1 MTPPKPVRYA
11 VYAGLTLIYILLR
24 YWNLT
29 ASCLWFDELFSIH
42 AAEHSWNSILD
53 FVAQDLIHPPLFY
66 VLLKFW
72 LAIGGDGLL
81 WVRVFPVV
89 FAVLALVP
97 FFLLCRELKLR
108 FGAIA
113 LALLVFAVNGSLIKY
128 SQEVR
133 MYAPLLCLSLFSIW
147 LFVRFLNTG
156 KWIVLLALVNIAMVY
171 THYFGWLV
179 IICELTA
186 IALLKRERLL
196 KAGLMTAGVF
206 AAFVP
211 WIVLILKAAP
221 AGEKFAQNIGWM
233 QRPDSIMLFQLIL
246 NLFEP
251 LYYKASSA
259 EFASNYFISLPLFVL
274 IIFAGVY
281 YFRKSGPS
289 ERGDRQNI
297 YLLIVLI
304 ALPVLIAFIASW
316 ILPYSVW
323 GTRHLIVVFVPF
335 ILLIARVVDILEI
348 SSIKIWA
355 VTAFA
360 AFSIIAFGV
369 QLTRGTQQYIWCGW
383 EVLARQVEAAQ
394 PGMDS
399 TGPARVYVFED
410 LTAYHFW
417 FALRKEEGKF
427 QVEKLQGLEQIT
439 EDTAFFL
446 PRGFDGVRKV
456 NINDLEGDKFW
467 IAFRAAKW
475 DLLHSPLYDLISR
488 GYKLGEPRVFEAGK
502 DKAFLVAVEK
512 ENRTG
517 GFGL

>member
-1 MTPPKPVRYA
+1 MTPPKPARYA
-11 VYAGLTLIYILLR
+11 VYAALILIYIFLR

-29 ASCLWFDELFSIH
+29 ASCLWFDEIFSIH
-42 AAEHSWNSILD
+42 AAEHSWDSILG

-66 VLLKFW
+66 VLLKVW
-72 LAIGGDGLL
+72 ISIGGEGLL
-81 WVRVFPVV
+81 WVRVFPVA

-147 LFVRFLNTG
+147 LFVRFLNSG
-156 KWIVLLALVNIAMVY
+156 KWILLLALVNIAMVY

-196 KAGLMTAGVF
+196 KTGLMTAGVF

-211 WIVLILKAAP
+211 WIVLILKTAP

-233 QRPDSIMLFQLIL
+233 QRPDSIMLFQFIL

-259 EFASNYFISLPLFVL
+259 ELASNYLISLPLFVL

-281 YFRKSGPS
+281 YYRKSAAS
-289 ERGDRQNI
+289 EPGDKQNI
-297 YLLIVLI
+297 YLLVVFI

-335 ILLIARVVDILEI
+335 ILLIAGIVGKRETAT
-348 SSIKIWA
+348 IKIWA
-355 VTAFA
+355 AAAFA
-360 AFSIIAFGV
+360 AFSIVAFVV
-369 QLTRGTQQYIWCGW
+369 QLTVGTQAYIWCGW
-383 EVLARQVEAAQ
+383 EVLAKDVETAQ
-394 PGMDS
+394 PG
-399 TGPARVYVFED
+399 TGSAGPTRVYVLED

-417 FALRKEEGKF
+417 FALRKDEGKF
-427 QVEKLQGLEQIT
+427 EVGKLQGLEVK

-446 PRGFDGVRKV
+446 PRGFEGVRKV

-467 IAFRAAKW
+467 IAFRAGKW
-475 DLLHSPLYDLISR
+475 DLLRPPLYDLTSR

-512 ENRTG
+512 EK
-517 GFGL
+517 

>member
-1 MTPPKPVRYA
+1 MTPPKAARYA
-11 VYAGLTLIYILLR
+11 VYAALILIYILLR

-29 ASCLWFDELFSIH
+29 ASCLWFDEIFSIH
-42 AAEHSWNSILD
+42 AAEHSWDSILG

-66 VLLKFW
+66 LLLKVW
-72 LAIGGDGLL
+72 ISIGGDGLL

-147 LFVRFLNTG
+147 LFVRFLNSG
-156 KWIVLLALVNIAMVY
+156 KGIVLLALVNIAMVY

-186 IALLKRERLL
+186 IALIKRERLL
-196 KAGLMTAGVF
+196 KTGLMTAGVF

-233 QRPDSIMLFQLIL
+233 QRPGPIMLFQFIL

-259 EFASNYFISLPLFVL
+259 EFASNYLVSLPLLAL

-281 YFRKSGPS
+281 YYRKSG
-289 ERGDRQNI
+289 RGEPGDKQNI
-297 YLLIVLI
+297 YLLVVFI

-335 ILLIARVVDILEI
+335 ILLIAHIVDKRETA
-348 SSIKIWA
+348 SIKIWA
-355 VTAFA
+355 VAAFA

-369 QLTRGTQQYIWCGW
+369 QLTRGTQTIYLVRLGGAGEGCGN
-383 EVLARQVEAAQ
+383 
-394 PGMDS
+394 GS
-399 TGPARVYVFED
+399 TG
-410 LTAYHFW
+410 H
-417 FALRKEEGKF
+417 
-427 QVEKLQGLEQIT
+427 
-439 EDTAFFL
+439 
-446 PRGFDGVRKV
+446 
-456 NINDLEGDKFW
+456 
-467 IAFRAAKW
+467 
-475 DLLHSPLYDLISR
+475 
-488 GYKLGEPRVFEAGK
+488 
-502 DKAFLVAVEK
+502 
-512 ENRTG
+512 
-517 GFGL
+517 GFGRAGAGLCL

>member
-1 MTPPKPVRYA
+1 MTPPKSARYA
-11 VYAGLTLIYILLR
+11 VYAALILIYILLR

-29 ASCLWFDELFSIH
+29 ASCLWFDEIFSIH
-42 AAEHSWNSILD
+42 AAEHSRDSILG

-66 VLLKFW
+66 VLLKAW
-72 LAIGGDGLL
+72 ISIGGDGLF

-89 FAVLALVP
+89 FAVLALIP

-108 FGAIA
+108 FAAIA
-113 LALLVFAVNGSLIKY
+113 LALFVFAVNGSLIKY

-133 MYAPLLCLSLFSIW
+133 MYAPLLCVSLFSIW
-147 LFVRFLNTG
+147 LFVRFLNSG
-156 KWIVLLALVNIAMVY
+156 KGAVLLALANIAMVY

-179 IICELTA
+179 IICELTLV
-186 IALLKRERLL
+186 ILVNRERLL
-196 KAGLMTAGVF
+196 KTVLMSAAVF

-233 QRPDSIMLFQLIL
+233 QRPTPTMLFQFIL
-246 NLFEP
+246 NVFEP

-259 EFASNYFISLPLFVL
+259 EIASNYLVSLPLLAL
-274 IIFAGVY
+274 IIFAAVY
-281 YFRKSGPS
+281 YFKKSASS
-289 ERGDRQNI
+289 EPGDEQNI
-297 YLLIVLI
+297 YLLVVFI

-323 GTRHLIVVFVPF
+323 GTRHLTIVFVPF
-335 ILLIARVVDILEI
+335 ILLIAYIVDSVNAPPLRL
-348 SSIKIWA
+348 SAW
-355 VTAFA
+355 A
-360 AFSIIAFGV
+360 AFVVLTVAAFGV
-369 QLTRGTQQYIWCGW
+369 QLMRGTQQYIWCGW
-383 EVLARQVEAAQ
+383 EVLAKDVETSS
-394 PGMDS
+394 PGS
-399 TGPARVYVFED
+399 TGPMRVYVFED

-427 QVEKLQGLEQIT
+427 EVEKLQGLRQIE

-456 NINDLEGDKFW
+456 NINDLENDNFW
-467 IAFRAAKW
+467 IAFRAEKW
-475 DLLHSPLYDLISR
+475 DLLNSPLYDLISR
-488 GYKLGEPRVFEAGK
+488 GYKIGAPRVFEAGK

-512 ENRTG
+512 EK
-517 GFGL
+517 

>member
-1 MTPPKPVRYA
+1 MTPPKPARYA
-11 VYAGLTLIYILLR
+11 VYAALILIYILLR

-29 ASCLWFDELFSIH
+29 GSCLWFDEIFSIH
-42 AAEHSWNSILD
+42 AAEHSRDSILG

-66 VLLKFW
+66 LLLKVW
-72 LAIGGDGLL
+72 ISIGGDGLL
-81 WVRVFPVV
+81 WVRIFPVV
-89 FAVLALVP
+89 FAVLALIP

-147 LFVRFLNTG
+147 LFVRFLNSG
-156 KWIVLLALVNIAMVY
+156 KWILLLALVNIAMVY

-186 IALLKRERLL
+186 IAVLKRERLL
-196 KAGLMTAGVF
+196 KTGLMTAGVF

-211 WIVLILKAAP
+211 WIILILKAAP

-233 QRPDSIMLFQLIL
+233 QRPDPIMLFQLVL

-259 EFASNYFISLPLFVL
+259 ESASNYLISLPLFAL

-281 YFRKSGPS
+281 YHRKSDAS
-289 ERGDRQNI
+289 EPGDKQNI
-297 YLLIVLI
+297 YLLVVFIV
-304 ALPVLIAFIASW
+304 LPVLIAFIASW

-335 ILLIARVVDILEI
+335 ILLIAGIVDKREI
-348 SSIKIWA
+348 SAIKIWA
-355 VTAFA
+355 VAAFA

-369 QLTRGTQQYIWCGW
+369 QLTLGTQAYIWCGW
-383 EVLARQVEAAQ
+383 EVLARQMETAQ
-394 PGMDS
+394 PGTGS
-399 TGPARVYVFED
+399 TGPTRVYVFED

-417 FALRKEEGKF
+417 FALRKDEGKF
-427 QVEKLQGLEQIT
+427 EVEKLQGLEVK

-456 NINDLEGDKFW
+456 NINDLASDKFW
-467 IAFRAAKW
+467 IAFRAGKW
-475 DLLHSPLYDLISR
+475 DLLRSPLYDLISR
-488 GYKLGEPRVFEAGK
+488 GYKLGEPQVFEAGK

-512 ENRTG
+512 EK
-517 GFGL
+517 

>member
-1 MTPPKPVRYA
+1 MTLAKPARYA
-11 VYAGLTLIYILLR
+11 VYAALVLIYILLR

-29 ASCLWFDELFSIH
+29 ASCLWFDEIFSIH
-42 AAEHSWNSILD
+42 AAEHSWDSILG

-66 VLLKFW
+66 VLLKVW
-72 LAIGGDGLL
+72 LLIGGDGLL

-113 LALLVFAVNGSLIKY
+113 LALLIFAVNGSLIKY

-133 MYAPLLCLSLFSIW
+133 MYAPLLCFSLFSIW
-147 LFVRFLNTG
+147 LFVRFLSSG
-156 KWIVLLALVNIAMVY
+156 KGIVLLALVNIAMVY

-186 IALLKRERLL
+186 IALINRERFL
-196 KAGLMTAGVF
+196 KTGLMTAGVF

-233 QRPDSIMLFQLIL
+233 QRPGPIMLFQFIL

-259 EFASNYFISLPLFVL
+259 EFASNYLVSLPLLVL

-281 YFRKSGPS
+281 YYKRSGPS
-289 ERGDRQNI
+289 EPGDKQNI
-297 YLLIVLI
+297 YLLVVFI

-316 ILPYSVW
+316 ILPYSAW

-335 ILLIARVVDILEI
+335 ILLIALVLDKLEVA
-348 SSIKIWA
+348 SIKIWA
-355 VTAFA
+355 AAAFA

-369 QLTRGTQQYIWCGW
+369 QLTHGTQQYIWCGW
-383 EVLARQVEAAQ
+383 EVLAKDVETAQ
-394 PGMDS
+394 PGTGS

-417 FALRKEEGKF
+417 FALRKDEGKF
-427 QVEKLQGLEQIT
+427 EVGKLQGLEKIK

-456 NINDLEGDKFW
+456 NINDLEGDKFR
-467 IAFRAAKW
+467 IAFRAEKW
-475 DLLHSPLYDLISR
+475 DLLGSPLYDLISR

-512 ENRTG
+512 EK
-517 GFGL
+517 

>member
-1 MTPPKPVRYA
+1 MTLAKPARYA
-11 VYAGLTLIYILLR
+11 VYAALILIYILLR

-29 ASCLWFDELFSIH
+29 ASCLWFDEIFSIH
-42 AAEHSWNSILD
+42 AAEHTWNSILG

-66 VLLKFW
+66 LLLKAW
-72 LAIGGDGLL
+72 IAIGGDGLL

-89 FAVLALVP
+89 FGVLALVP

-133 MYAPLLCLSLFSIW
+133 MYAPLLCLSLFSMW
-147 LFVRFLNTG
+147 LFVHFLNSG
-156 KWIVLLALVNIAMVY
+156 KGIVLLGLANIAMVY

-186 IALLKRERLL
+186 IALINRERLF
-196 KAGLMTAGVF
+196 KAVFMTAAVL

-211 WIVLILKAAP
+211 WIISILKAAP

-233 QRPDSIMLFQLIL
+233 QRPDSIMLFQFIL

-259 EFASNYFISLPLFVL
+259 EFASSYIVSLPLLAL
-274 IIFAGVY
+274 IIFAGFFSY
-281 YFRKSGPS
+281 RKSAAS
-289 ERGDRQNI
+289 EPGDKQNT
-297 YLLIVLI
+297 YLLIVFI

-335 ILLIARVVDILEI
+335 ILLIAYIIDKITAAPLRIGAWVSFVVLT
-348 SSIKIWA
+348 
-355 VTAFA
+355 VA
-360 AFSIIAFGV
+360 AFGF
-369 QLTRGTQQYIWCGW
+369 QLSRGTQQYIWCGW
-383 EVLARQVEAAQ
+383 EVLAKDVETSA
-394 PGMDS
+394 PSS

-427 QVEKLQGLEQIT
+427 EVEKLQGLEKIK

-456 NINDLEGDKFW
+456 NINDLESEKFW
-467 IAFRAAKW
+467 IAFRAEKW
-475 DLLHSPLYDLISR
+475 DLLRSPVYDLISR

-512 ENRTG
+512 EK
-517 GFGL
+517 